1 MSRFY
6 ASSSDTSLNRN
17 MSSLSVNESENED
30 DILYSD
36 NDEEEALREAKRRR
50 RSNGRKSTDV
60 LPKNKNRNNGGSN
73 EDEQPTRKFKKLSLP
88 EEQDSLYKE
97 TRNIMSKR
105 ARFEVKLRF
114 LSKYQTANII
124 PPSCRLSHRGIPSG
138 IDDAN
143 VVAQW
148 SDTVKSA
155 QQKLREIYTSFVN
168 NTHDELKTKEA
179 SLRDRVNNFIPEP
192 NLTKVKQALDK
203 IEARVSKAEYLE
215 HKEKWTRDLNGSTA
229 SRKAPPPQKK
239 RKRDGPG
246 QNSQTRN
253 YVEDGEQ
260 PSTSGQAKRK
270 RRVAKATRRLDQEK
284 KGKNAQSPLELL
296 MDLIKK
302 SVNQ

>member
-215 HKEKWTRDLNGSTA
+215 HKEK
-229 SRKAPPPQKK
+229 
-239 RKRDGPG
+239 
-246 QNSQTRN
+246 
-253 YVEDGEQ
+253 
-260 PSTSGQAKRK
+260 
-270 RRVAKATRRLDQEK
+270 
-284 KGKNAQSPLELL
+284 
-296 MDLIKK
+296 
-302 SVNQ
+302 